1 MQLVGP
7 IPPAMY
13 HRFVAFRPII
23 GSMFM
28 STGVRGK
35 ILNKA
40 LHKQHNRIY
49 NFDSS
54 TEYGEF
60 APCSEE
66 ATRQFLKMAHYDQG
80 GRVFTYVLTLDSLFR
95 FTETGKEFGID
106 LLSKHT
112 MHSNVET
119 YIAYSGEFF
128 IRRLERPTA
137 SDDVDPDGRTH
148 PVEALPGGPPDEK
161 PPQDPS
167 YYQLVIDN
175 DSGTYRPDKTVLP
188 DLKAF
193 FERNLPGMGVVTMH
207 WEDDELQGLKDAQHA
222 AKKKEG
228 KVIRGVLNRS
238 MSSISSAE
246 SELEDRQENWD
257 AAKSKREKAWD
268 AMEQP
273 GAVKDKV
280 KNALH

>member
-1 MQLVGP
+1 MQLAGP
-7 IPPAMY
+7 IPPSLY

-28 STGVRGK
+28 STGIRGK

-49 NFDSS
+49 NYDSS
-54 TEYGEF
+54 TEHGSF
-60 APCSEE
+60 DACSDA

-128 IRRLERPTA
+128 IRRLEQPTA
-137 SDDVDPDGRTH
+137 SDDIDPKGKTH
-148 PVEALPGGPPDEK
+148 PDDPLPGGPPDDK

-175 DSGTYRPDKTVLP
+175 DSGTYRPEKDVLP

-193 FERNLPGMGVVTMH
+193 FERNFPGLGVVTMH
-207 WEDDELQGLKDAQHA
+207 WEDEELQASKDAQHS

-228 KVIRGVLNRS
+228 EVMRGVLNRS

-246 SELEDRQENWD
+246 SELDDRQENWD
-257 AAKSKREKAWD
+257 ATKSKRERAWE
-268 AMEQP
+268 ALEQP
-273 GAVKDKV
+273 GSVKHKA
-280 KNALH
+280 KQALH

>member
-28 STGVRGK
+28 STGIRGK

-60 APCSEE
+60 PPCSED
-66 ATRQFLKMAHYDQG
+66 ATRQFLKMANFDQG

-112 MHSNVET
+112 MHSDVET

-128 IRRLERPTA
+128 IRRLEKPTA
-137 SDDVDPDGRTH
+137 SDSADPKGKTH
-148 PVEALPGGPPDEK
+148 PTEKIPGGPPDDS
-161 PPQDPS
+161 PPTDPS

-175 DSGTYRPDKTVLP
+175 DSGTYRPDKSVLP

-193 FERNLPGMGVVTMH
+193 FERNLPGLGVVTMH
-207 WEDDELQGLKDAQHA
+207 WEDEELQNMKERQHS
-222 AKKKEG
+222 AKKDEG
-228 KVIRGVLNRS
+228 KIMRGVLNRS

-257 AAKSKREKAWD
+257 AAKSKREKVLEAL
-268 AMEQP
+268 EQP
-273 GAVKDKV
+273 GSVKDKA
-280 KNALH
+280 KQALH